1 MLNLIETCVLITWPM
16 FNLMGIF
23 LKFPTLSASQTINIY
38 QRTYTNTGEC
48 RLLSANTRSNSYLS
62 VLEMSTYTPADIRKM
77 VDDMDDQIRAA
88 VLKGDAAVV
97 FQRERANLVSNLDK
111 L

>member
-1 MLNLIETCVLITWPM
+1 
-16 FNLMGIF
+16 
-23 LKFPTLSASQTINIY
+23 
-38 QRTYTNTGEC
+38 
-48 RLLSANTRSNSYLS
+48 
-62 VLEMSTYTPADIRKM
+62 MSTYTPADIRKM